1 MSDAQKTLTIVRDK
15 FLRMAGVAVTKVTE
29 KLDEQ
34 TINARVL
41 APVCALDIA
50 YGMFQELDPN
60 YFKHNSKKW
69 YNEVRMKFKA
79 IFGTQ
84 GILYRSLTDDET
96 MTLNDYMEKITDECK
111 HDTDILWWQ
120 LQSHLMDFPQPDR
133 EIATKLVFIIT
144 DGDTGDPDRVGELI
158 RGAREEGTVVI
169 GIGIGTSEESLR
181 KCFGHCKSFDTS
193 SLSKLPDYVSDEI
206 RDAMSSPNFQGY

>member
-50 YGMFQELDPN
+50 YGMFQELEPN

-144 DGDTGDPDRVGELI
+144 ICYYTHDMMILD
-158 RGAREEGTVVI
+158 
-169 GIGIGTSEESLR
+169 IGTKFVELEHIYRRTSLIVNDMALR
-181 KCFGHCKSFDTS
+181 LLDHDSTD
-193 SLSKLPDYVSDEI
+193 I
-206 RDAMSSPNFQGY
+206 NFEDKMFEQTLTILFNHINQVTTEGL